1 MSETPSPGRGRQLPV
16 SPGSSRQLP
25 VFHCPY
31 CGEED
36 LLPEGEGWHCQACL
50 RTFTVQLTGTGVD
63 RA

>member
-1 MSETPSPGRGRQLPV
+1 VSEAPSAGRR
-16 SPGSSRQLP
+16 RQLP

-36 LLPEGEGWHCQACL
+36 LVPEGEGWHCGACL
-50 RTFTVQLTGTGVD
+50 RTFVVQLTGTGVE